1 MENSPKFLQQ
11 AVQAVQQLVSEVNS
25 ALPKRA
31 TKRRLDRSDPSQ
43 PELVRCKRRIHFNY
57 LQQTP
62 PVAVARRNE
71 RERNRVKL
79 VNLGFASLRQQLPNG
94 AANKKMSKVETLR
107 SAVDYIKQLQDLLD
121 ETDAVNA
128 VFNGSLSSTCSLTSS
143 PSPSYSP
150 ESSPSEVLTPEEEEL
165 VNFTDWFTMTG
176 PCWEYALM

>member
-1 MENSPKFLQQ
+1 MENSQKFLQ
-11 AVQAVQQLVSEVNS
+11 QAVQQLVSEVNS
-25 ALPKRA
+25 TLPKRA
-31 TKRRLDRSDPSQ
+31 TKRRLDRPDPSQ

-107 SAVDYIKQLQDLLD
+107 SAVEYIKQLQELLD

-128 VFNGSLSSTCSLTSS
+128 VFNGSLSPTCSLTSSS

-150 ESSPSEVLTPEEEEL
+150 ESSGSEMLTPEEEEL
-165 VNFTDWFTMTG
+165 VNFTDWFTMAG
-176 PCWEYALM
+176 SC

>member
-1 MENSPKFLQQ
+1 MENSQKFLQ
-11 AVQAVQQLVSEVNS
+11 QAVQQLVSEVNS
-25 ALPKRA
+25 SLPKRA

-79 VNLGFASLRQQLPNG
+79 VNLGFTSLRQQLPNG

-107 SAVDYIKQLQDLLD
+107 SAVEYIKQLQELLD

-128 VFNGSLSSTCSLTSS
+128 VFNNSSLSPTCSLTSS
-143 PSPSYSP
+143 PSPSSYSP

-176 PCWEYALM
+176 SC